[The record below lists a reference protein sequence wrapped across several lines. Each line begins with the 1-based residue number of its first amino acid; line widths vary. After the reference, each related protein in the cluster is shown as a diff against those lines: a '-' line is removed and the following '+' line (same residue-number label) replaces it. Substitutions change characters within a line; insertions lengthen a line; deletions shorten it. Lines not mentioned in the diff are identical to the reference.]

1 MGPQERG
8 CETCLRGKKFD
19 RKEEGGGELI
29 VLVLLRGSQRETIT
43 ERGKSEL
50 VLEMDAVSSLVLCWS
65 TCVYVCLVSVGM
77 FVWLRVGH

>member
-1 MGPQERG
+1 M
-8 CETCLRGKKFD
+8 
-19 RKEEGGGELI
+19 
-29 VLVLLRGSQRETIT
+29 LLRESQRETIT

-65 TCVYVCLVSVGM
+65 IRGCACVYVCLVSVGV

>member
-1 MGPQERG
+1 MKPVLEERSLTG
-8 CETCLRGKKFD
+8 R
-19 RKEEGGGELI
+19 RRGGGELI

-50 VLEMDAVSSLVLCWS
+50 VLEMDAVSCLVLCWS